1 MGGGVDHQVADR
13 ALQRQGIGRKRH
25 RRQRPLSHRIAEGAQ
40 FLRHLIL
47 VQGDGVVGDGVASGQ
62 SASHLPRSSSSS
74 TNSAG
79 RRIRVRGL
87 RWSWPGAATRR
98 IRLSITDFS
107 RADRWFSARAVVW
120 AFNSPVSGIC
130 ASAAAP
136 DPIHGA
142 FQDPQG
148 PGDACGHNQR
158 HHRGAHTI
166 SAIQAP
172 KMRPLARRAQ
182 AGQRQGQPPYR
193 PRFAASSLA
202 DRRQP
207 PAESPF
213 PAALGFGQSAESNA
227 PIVTTPLARSDF
239 KVAVLAQGTIKPRNL
254 AAVAPR
260 PWAGSPP
267 ARSNWARP

>member
-1 MGGGVDHQVADR
+1 MSAMASHQASRPAICRVPPRRPQIPR
-13 ALQRQGIGRKRH
+13 AGASESWACAGLGPAP
-25 RRQRPLSHRIAEGAQ
+25 RP
-40 FLRHLIL
+40 
-47 VQGDGVVGDGVASGQ
+47 DASGFPSPISAVRTGGSAPAPWSGLSTARFRG
-62 SASHLPRSSSSS
+62 SASAPPRLIRS
-74 TNSAG
+74 TALS
-79 RRIRVRGL
+79 RIRRG
-87 RWSWPGAATRR
+87 PVMP
-98 IRLSITDFS
+98 
-107 RADRWFSARAVVW
+107 VVTI
-120 AFNSPVSGIC
+120 NDTTV
-130 ASAAAP
+130 AP
-136 DPIHGA
+136 I
-142 FQDPQG
+142 
-148 PGDACGHNQR
+148 
-158 HHRGAHTI
+158 TI